1 VLRSLL
7 VDDKKSLVKKT
18 QDIDLELKQQKEKI
32 IEYN

>member
-7 VDDKKSLVKKT
+7 VDDEKSLVKKT
-18 QDIDLELKQQKEKI
+18 RDIDLELQQQKEKI